1 MGLNLIFSTKK
12 AEETDSIVE
21 IDEPKEKVRTI
32 RSVNTNQHA
41 IIRDILELHNGG
53 RPIDCDITYSIGNF
67 YGSFSDGTED
77 FVIDQPKYKFD
88 VYPQVEGVEK
98 MEIDGPIP
106 LQDNSIESICIDL
119 PFVISC
125 GPSMEGPNFDED
137 GKRVK
142 NNMISR
148 RFSCYYPVYNL
159 LKSYKMWIEEAY
171 RVLKP
176 GGICIFKNQDTTTGG
191 KELRTTCWS
200 WLCASSVG
208 FEVLDRFHLIAPA
221 RLISGK
227 IKKQQHARKF
237 SSEFWVFKKGD
248 NKNIKYLDHMT
259 DDEINSLFN
268 GLKEHWTGK
277 KRKES

>member
-1 MGLNLIFSTKK
+1 MPLNLIFKPKQENNVQEDGSKK
-12 AEETDSIVE
+12 A
-21 IDEPKEKVRTI
+21 RTI
-32 RSVNTNQHA
+32 RSINRNQHS
-41 IIRDILELHNGG
+41 IIRDIIELHNEGK
-53 RPIDCDITYSIGNF
+53 PIECDITYSIGNF
-67 YGSFSDGTED
+67 YGTFEDENGT
-77 FVIDQPKYKFD
+77 FTIDQPKYKFD
-88 VYPQVEGVEK
+88 VYPQIEGVEK
-98 MEIDGPIP
+98 MEINGPIP
-106 LQDNSIESICIDL
+106 LPDNSINSICIDL
-119 PFVISC
+119 PFVISV
-125 GPSMEGPNFDED
+125 GPSMEGPDYDED

-148 RFSCYYPVYNL
+148 RFSCYYPVCNL

-237 SSEFWVFKKGD
+237 SSEFWVFKKD
-248 NKNIKYLDHMT
+248 DRKNIRYFDHMT
-259 DDEINSLFN
+259 DEEIEGMFD
-268 GLKEHWTGK
+268 GLKEHWIGK
-277 KRKES
+277 KRKNNG